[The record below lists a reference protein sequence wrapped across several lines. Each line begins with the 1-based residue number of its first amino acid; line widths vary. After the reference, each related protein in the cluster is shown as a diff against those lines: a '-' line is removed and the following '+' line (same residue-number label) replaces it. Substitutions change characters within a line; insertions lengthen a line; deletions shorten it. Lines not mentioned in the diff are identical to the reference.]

1 MKMEGLDYEIISFY
15 SALETFFSRKDY
27 CVQTLETALNCSE
40 ESLEENYFKKKYDNR
55 MVKYLPLD
63 KHQIVVIGPPE
74 HFGTIKDELSKVFW
88 SINSSCFPNLD
99 FSIFKK
105 KEHYFK
111 RFLKQRSI
119 EWQDLLVS

>member
-99 FSIFKK
+99 F
-105 KEHYFK
+105 
-111 RFLKQRSI
+111 
-119 EWQDLLVS
+119 